1 MNEERKNKMSNENKK
16 VTAEVSHECW
26 KGLKLLAVQKEV
38 SLQRIVQEVLE
49 RCMSKK
55 ANKIVVPEIVE

>member
-1 MNEERKNKMSNENKK
+1 MSDDKKK

-26 KGLKLLAVQKEV
+26 KALKLLAVQKEV

-49 RCMSKK
+49 KVMSKK
-55 ANKIVVPEIVE
+55 TNRVVVPEIEE